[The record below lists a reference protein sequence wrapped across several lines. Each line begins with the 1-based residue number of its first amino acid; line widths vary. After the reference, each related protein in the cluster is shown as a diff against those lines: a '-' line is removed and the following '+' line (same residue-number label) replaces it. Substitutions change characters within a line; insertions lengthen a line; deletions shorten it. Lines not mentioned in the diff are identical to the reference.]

1 MAANG
6 YNFWLEPVTH
16 LQLQK
21 PLVFNEKAT
30 IEECIKAMQ
39 DRGTGCLII
48 ENENGEIIG
57 IFTEQDVIRKYIGT
71 DIAKSA
77 LITEIMSENPATIK
91 PTATVT
97 EAIDCFVERLFRHI
111 PICEDDKKVIGIL
124 SVRVLSDFI
133 SEHNPMAVLN
143 LAPRSGHF
151 AKETAGG

>member
-1 MAANG
+1 MANG
-6 YNFWLEPVTH
+6 YNFWLEPVAH

-21 PLVFNEKAT
+21 PLIFKENT
-30 IEECIKAMQ
+30 SIEDCIMGMQ
-39 DRGTGCLII
+39 RRGTGCLLV
-48 ENENGEIIG
+48 ENNQGKITG

-71 DIAKSA
+71 EIEKSTR
-77 LITEIMSENPATIK
+77 ITEIMTKNPVTLK

-97 EAIDCFVERLFRHI
+97 DAVDCFAERLFRHI
-111 PICEDDKKVIGIL
+111 PICKNKSKAVGIL

-151 AKETAGG
+151 AKETSGG